1 MSRVPAPRPSVGG
14 ANHCVWIEDISC
26 VVSVKNAG
34 VVTTDQSEIAEI
46 PFMMEDTGFNLRWV
60 TSSILNLLLY

>member
-1 MSRVPAPRPSVGG
+1 MGG

-46 PFMMEDTGFNLRWV
+46 PFMMEDTGFNLKWV